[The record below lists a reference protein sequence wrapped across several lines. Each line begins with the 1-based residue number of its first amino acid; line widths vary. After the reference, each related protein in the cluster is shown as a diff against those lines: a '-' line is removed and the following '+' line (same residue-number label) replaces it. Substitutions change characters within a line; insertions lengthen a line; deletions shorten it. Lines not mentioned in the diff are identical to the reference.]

1 MGRKVK
7 INHPGMK
14 DAGVYNAAQRP
25 IFPGDKRIENEVE
38 PFGAPGRSDRP
49 AEVDRLNR
57 SHYVNALAALITHE
71 RTEVPLTI
79 GIYGEWGTGKSSFMR
94 QLEGLLKRRHQ
105 VISFNAW
112 RYHKAEEIW
121 TALVESIAVALDKQ
135 LPLRIRLR
143 FLVLPGYVSEARIA
157 IRKLWGR
164 FLAGAHRLENWLTT
178 SVFGGSLLYVIGVIN
193 KPKINLENSI
203 IGQSIDQKVISDS
216 INYRLLPAV
225 FIILVIF
232 SLLICLGKLGRI
244 FLRPFSTQFEVYL
257 AQRKANTTERR
268 HMTQMDMNV
277 ISSMLRKF
285 GRGTESSK
293 KPPIVV
299 LLDDLDRCPPN
310 RIVEILEA
318 VNLFFDD
325 LPFVT
330 IFGLSSSV
338 VSKAIANEYKFL
350 LRKEAQL
357 DEMEAFGRSFLQK
370 IIHIPFQLPPAG
382 NLDNYVTGLMIR
394 PKEGVEKETDDTQTY
409 FRKEALQEFSGIKR
423 IFRIPSAFYIDF
435 TTWIA
440 QRKAVTSNELMGH
453 GIINRYFHG
462 LGLLPGQEEWINT
475 LPTHERLFWTKF
487 LDKFQGKRPRS
498 FRIFRKIRRLSQS
511 IQATSEEALRKE
523 IEMEEKDAD
532 LLKSFSPWLS
542 GNPRTIKRFV
552 NVYQLAKGINAQL
565 SSEQQ
570 SGMQFLA
577 AWLVLLQNWP
587 QEGATIYQAASSDPN
602 VFQSDDV
609 GMNLLQELPENLNRY
624 IQKNRSMLFE
634 LAKFEEELKQKH
646 SEGFNVA
653 GCFSLVSSHVPRVNQ
668 ETEL

>member
-1 MGRKVK
+1 
-7 INHPGMK
+7 MK
-14 DAGVYNAAQRP
+14 DAGVYNSAQESS
-25 IFPGDKRIENEVE
+25 FPEDKRIKREIE
-38 PFGAPGRSDRP
+38 PFAAPGRSDRP
-49 AEVDRLNR
+49 ADVDRLNR

-121 TALVESIAVALDKQ
+121 TALVESSAAARDKQ
-135 LPLRIRLR
+135 IPRLIRLR
-143 FLVLPGYVSEARIA
+143 FLVLSGYIHEARIA

-164 FLAGAHRLENWLTT
+164 FLAGARRLENWIT
-178 SVFGGSLLYVIGVIN
+178 SSVVGIGLLYSIGVIESPN
-193 KPKINLENSI
+193 INSSSKLVNYVKPWAL
-203 IGQSIDQKVISDS
+203 VFFSDS
-216 INYRLLPAV
+216 VLPIA
-225 FIILVIF
+225 FFILVLF
-232 SLLICLGKLGRI
+232 SLLVCLGKLGRI

-330 IFGLSSSV
+330 IFGLSPSV

-357 DEMEAFGRSFLQK
+357 DELEAFGRSFLQK

-394 PKEGVEKETDDTQTY
+394 PKDGVRKETDDTQTY

-487 LDKFQGKRPRS
+487 LDKFQEKRPSS

-523 IEMEEKDAD
+523 MEMEEKDAD

-565 SSEQQ
+565 SSEQK

-609 GMNLLQELPENLNRY
+609 SVNSSQELPENLKTY
-624 IQKNRSMLFE
+624 IRKNSQMLFE
-634 LAKFEEELKQKH
+634 LAKFEEGLTQKH
-646 SEGFNVA
+646 SEGFDVA
-653 GCFSLVSSHVPRVNQ
+653 GCFSFVSSHVPSVNQ